1 MADQKIE
8 LEIVLDDGSVKR
20 AFATVRKEAE
30 DTGTSFGNAFRVQG
44 LADFKAGIDLVS
56 IALRETKRIAEA
68 LLNDVLAGEKID
80 AINKRFEI
88 LAQQQ
93 AINAEALASGVAR
106 AVDGT
111 VDMEDALEAAGRAL
125 INLQVGTREIPQLFE
140 LARKAASAF
149 GGDTVA
155 NFERIQQAIITGNT
169 RSLREVGIFINA
181 EQAYKR
187 LADSI
192 GTLPNNLSETG
203 KQQAILNEVLRVGE
217 ERLKNISSSITP
229 VEKSLKVLAVSFGE
243 VGDTFAMLANK
254 ILGPVLQGA
263 FQQLANGF
271 DLINIRLRE
280 FLLGT
285 APSAAEN
292 VRLLNDELTKLTL
305 LRDQQANL
313 ANSEAEVAILDTQI
327 LQLRA
332 KLDAQTQ
339 LATKQAEKNELDLR
353 GNEIAR
359 ETLLLNQELTKSQ
372 IEGRAALEEY
382 NKMQKKAALD
392 AQMAAN
398 QVNQAVKAAIV
409 NGIVQSIQAM
419 MTALVKGTNVIQAV
433 GSAILGLFADLAIQ
447 VGTIF
452 LSTGIGMLATKF
464 LDPTGAIT
472 AGLGLIALGSLMKA
486 AFSGGGVTGG
496 ANTGV
501 TATGGGVAF
510 TGDSQTLIQ
519 QNEERDMVRAPQT
532 VVNFQVMGDILDSSD
547 TQSRIV
553 ALLNDAIDTKG
564 AVIRGV

>member
-30 DTGTSFGNAFRVQG
+30 DTGDSFGNAFRVQG
-44 LADFKAGIDLVS
+44 LADFKAGLDLVGMAMN
-56 IALRETKRIAEA
+56 ALAKSADYLI
-68 LLNDVLAGEKID
+68 NQVLSGEKID
-80 AINKRFEI
+80 AINRRFEI

-140 LARKAASAF
+140 IARKAASAF

-292 VRLLNDELTKLTL
+292 VRLLNDELTRLTL

-327 LQLRA
+327 AQLRS

-359 ETLLLNQELTKSQ
+359 ETLLLNQELTRSQ
-372 IEGRAALEEY
+372 IEGREALEQY
-382 NKMQKKAALD
+382 NAMQKKAAAD
-392 AQMAAN
+392 AQATAN
-398 QVNQAVKAAIV
+398 QLNGAIKSALVNAIAQGV
-409 NGIVQSIQAM
+409 QAM
-419 MTALVKGTNVIQAV
+419 AVALVKGENIL
-433 GSAILGLFADLAIQ
+433 SAFGKSILSVFADLAIQ
-447 VGTIF
+447 TGTI
-452 LSTGIGMLATKF
+452 LIGI
-464 LDPTGAIT
+464 
-472 AGLGLIALGSLMKA
+472 GLGLDALKALQGFAAVAAGIGLIAIGGVLKA
-486 AFSGGGVTGG
+486 LSGGGGG
-496 ANTGV
+496 VPSGNTGV

-510 TGDSQTLIQ
+510 TGDTQTLIQ

-547 TQSRIV
+547 TQNRIV
-553 ALLNDAIDTKG
+553 SLLNDAIDTKG

>member
-68 LLNDVLAGEKID
+68 LLNDVLAGEKIG

-155 NFERIQQAIITGNT
+155 NFERIQQAILTGNT

-339 LATKQAEKNELDLR
+339 LATKQAEKNQLDLQ
-353 GNEIAR
+353 GNAI
-359 ETLLLNQELTKSQ
+359 NQESLMIQQALTQSQ
-372 IEGRAALEEY
+372 IDGRAALEEY
-382 NKMQKKAALD
+382 NKMQKKAAQD
-392 AQMAAN
+392 AQNSAN
-398 QVNQAVKAAIV
+398 QLNGAIKSALVNAIAQGV
-409 NGIVQSIQAM
+409 QAM
-419 MTALVKGTNVIQAV
+419 AFALVKGENVL
-433 GSAILGLFADLAIQ
+433 SAFGKSILGVFADLAIQ
-447 VGTIF
+447 TGTI
-452 LSTGIGMLATKF
+452 LIGI
-464 LDPTGAIT
+464 
-472 AGLGLIALGSLMKA
+472 GLGLDSLFKLNGLAAVAAGIGLIAIGGILKA
-486 AFSGGGVTGG
+486 LSGAGGGVPSG
-496 ANTGV
+496 NTGV

>member
-56 IALRETKRIAEA
+56 IALRETKRVAEA

-93 AINAEALASGVAR
+93 AINADALASGVAR

-155 NFERIQQAIITGNT
+155 NFERIQQAILTGNT
-169 RSLREVGIFINA
+169 RALREVGIFINA

-254 ILGPVLQGA
+254 MLGPVLQGA

-292 VRLLNDELTKLTL
+292 VRLLNDELNRLTL

-327 LQLRA
+327 AQLRA

-372 IEGRAALEEY
+372 IEGRAALDEY
-382 NKMQKKAALD
+382 TKLQKKAAQD
-392 AQMAAN
+392 AQNTAN
-398 QVNQAVKAAIV
+398 QLNGAIKSALVNAIAQGV
-409 NGIVQSIQAM
+409 QAM
-419 MTALVKGTNVIQAV
+419 AVALVKGENIL
-433 GSAILGLFADLAIQ
+433 SAFGKSILSVFADLAIQ
-447 VGTIF
+447 TGTI
-452 LSTGIGMLATKF
+452 LIGI
-464 LDPTGAIT
+464 
-472 AGLGLIALGSLMKA
+472 GLGLDALKALSGFAAVAAGIGLIAIGGVLKA
-486 AFSGGGVTGG
+486 LTGGGGSVPSG
-496 ANTGV
+496 NTGV

-510 TGDSQTLIQ
+510 TGDTQTLIQ
-519 QNEERDMVRAPQT
+519 QNEERDMIRAPQT

-547 TQSRIV
+547 TQNRIV
-553 ALLNDAIDTKG
+553 SLLNDAIDTKG

>member
-30 DTGTSFGNAFRVQG
+30 DTGTSFGNAFQVRG
-44 LADFKAGIDLVS
+44 LADFKSGIDLVS
-56 IALRETKRIAEA
+56 MAIRELKKMAEA
-68 LLNDVLAGEKID
+68 LLNDVLAGEKIE

-93 AINAEALASGVAR
+93 AINADALASGVAR

-140 LARKAASAF
+140 IARKAASAF
-149 GGDTVA
+149 GGDTVN
-155 NFERIQQAIITGNT
+155 NFERIQQAIISGNT
-169 RSLREVGIFINA
+169 RALREVGIFINA

-292 VRLLNDELTKLTL
+292 VRLLNDELTRLTL
-305 LRDQQANL
+305 LRNQQANL

-327 LQLRA
+327 AQLKS
-332 KLDAQTQ
+332 KLDVQTQ
-339 LATKQAEKNELDLR
+339 LASKQAEKNELDLQ
-353 GNEIAR
+353 GNAISNESLMIQQA
-359 ETLLLNQELTKSQ
+359 LTQSQ
-372 IEGRAALEEY
+372 IEGREALEQY
-382 NKMQKKAALD
+382 NAMQRKAAAD
-392 AQMAAN
+392 AQATAN
-398 QVNQAVKAAIV
+398 QLNGAIKSALVNAIAQ
-409 NGIVQSIQAM
+409 GVQNMAM
-419 MTALVKGTNVIQAV
+419 ALVKGQNVL
-433 GSAILGLFADLAIQ
+433 SAFGKSILGVFADLAIQ
-447 VGTIF
+447 TGTI
-452 LSTGIGMLATKF
+452 LIGIGIGLEKLKALSGF
-464 LDPTGAIT
+464 AAVAAGIGLVAI
-472 AGLGLIALGSLMKA
+472 GGVLKAL
-486 AFSGGGVTGG
+486 SGGGEAPG

-501 TATGGGVAF
+501 ASTGGGVAF
-510 TGDSQTLIQ
+510 TGDTQTLIQ

-547 TQSRIV
+547 TQNRIV
-553 ALLNDAIDTKG
+553 SLLNDAIDTKG

>member
-30 DTGTSFGNAFRVQG
+30 DTGDSFGNAFRVQG
-44 LADFKAGIDLVS
+44 LADFKAGLDLVGMAMN
-56 IALRETKRIAEA
+56 ALAKSADYLI
-68 LLNDVLAGEKID
+68 NQVLSGEKID
-80 AINKRFEI
+80 AINRRFEI

-93 AINAEALASGVAR
+93 AINADALASGVAR

-155 NFERIQQAIITGNT
+155 NFERIQQAILTGNT
-169 RSLREVGIFINA
+169 RALREVGIFINA

-327 LQLRA
+327 AQLKS
-332 KLDAQTQ
+332 KLDVQTQ
-339 LATKQAEKNELDLR
+339 LATKQAEKNQLDLQ
-353 GNEIAR
+353 GNAISNESLMIQQA
-359 ETLLLNQELTKSQ
+359 LTQSQ
-372 IEGRAALEEY
+372 IEGRAALEQY
-382 NKMQKKAALD
+382 NAMQRKAAAD
-392 AQMAAN
+392 AQATAN
-398 QVNQAVKAAIV
+398 QLNGAIKSALVNAIAQ
-409 NGIVQSIQAM
+409 GVQNMAM
-419 MTALVKGTNVIQAV
+419 ALVKGQNVL
-433 GSAILGLFADLAIQ
+433 SAFGKSILGIFADLAIQ
-447 VGTIF
+447 TGTI
-452 LSTGIGMLATKF
+452 LIGIGIGLDSLFKLNGLAAVAAGIG
-464 LDPTGAIT
+464 LVAI
-472 AGLGLIALGSLMKA
+472 GGVLKAL
-486 AFSGGGVTGG
+486 SGGGEAPG

-510 TGDSQTLIQ
+510 TGDTQTLIQ

-547 TQSRIV
+547 TQNRIV
-553 ALLNDAIDTKG
+553 SLLNDAIDTKG

>member
-20 AFATVRKEAE
+20 AFATVRKEA
-30 DTGTSFGNAFRVQG
+30 DDAGTSFGNAFRVQG

-111 VDMEDALEAAGRAL
+111 VDMEDALDAAGRAL

-155 NFERIQQAIITGNT
+155 NFERIQQAILTGNT
-169 RSLREVGIFINA
+169 RALREVGIFINS

-339 LATKQAEKNELDLR
+339 LATKQAEKNQLDLQ
-353 GNEIAR
+353 GNAI
-359 ETLLLNQELTKSQ
+359 NQESLMIQQALTQSQ

-382 NKMQKKAALD
+382 NKMQKKAAQD
-392 AQMAAN
+392 AQNSAN
-398 QVNQAVKAAIV
+398 QLNGAIKSALVNAIAQGV
-409 NGIVQSIQAM
+409 QAM
-419 MTALVKGTNVIQAV
+419 AFALVKGENVL
-433 GSAILGLFADLAIQ
+433 SAFGKSILGVFADLAIQ
-447 VGTIF
+447 TGTI
-452 LSTGIGMLATKF
+452 LIGI
-464 LDPTGAIT
+464 
-472 AGLGLIALGSLMKA
+472 GLGLDSLFKLNGLAAVAAGIGLIAIGGILKA
-486 AFSGGGVTGG
+486 LSGAGGGVPSG
-496 ANTGV
+496 NTGV
-501 TATGGGVAF
+501 TADGGGVAF

-519 QNEERDMVRAPQT
+519 QNEEQDMIRAPQT